1 MPPIA
6 KKITSFA
13 MYMVWI
19 IFGEPNPCS
28 AQSTARIR
36 IRSISGFCRKVS
48 GSTAARAGCVNPI
61 VYAPSDRRWRELP
74 PTLGMAHGFTQSLIN
89 KTSRRCYR
97 SKTTRASNVIEVK
110 ESHLDSGV
118 GVSSYVAEV
127 AGRLHGRLVAL
138 SSALRHAL
146 EDQIPEL
153 RGDAALVELLGT
165 SVEGNVDTVL
175 HALRYDIAVERVEAP
190 TAALEYARRLAQRG
204 VPVNALVRAYRL
216 GQRQINEAVFAE
228 LRDIDI
234 PEPMRVGVIEAI
246 TGTLFEYIDWMSQQV
261 VAVYE
266 DERERWLE
274 NQNSLRAL
282 RVREVLTANRLVDAD
297 AASTVIRYP
306 LRWHHLGLVMWYP
319 DTGADG
325 DQLGRLQRFLR
336 ELGDAAGA
344 AGNPLFVAADRSC
357 GWGWLPY
364 RALVADAVGKVRQ
377 FKLARPNAPIVAIGT
392 MAGGVD
398 GFRRSHREAEEARG
412 VAIVSAR
419 PNSLTP
425 TVVAASDPGLSV
437 VARLGGDVADT
448 RDWVASVLGDLAL
461 DNENDARLRETLRV
475 FLSCGSSY
483 KTAAEELN
491 LHFNSVKY
499 RVGRA
504 VARRGREIGSD
515 RLDVELALLACHW
528 YGAAVLQPDAP

>member
-1 MPPIA
+1 
-6 KKITSFA
+6 
-13 MYMVWI
+13 
-19 IFGEPNPCS
+19 
-28 AQSTARIR
+28 
-36 IRSISGFCRKVS
+36 
-48 GSTAARAGCVNPI
+48 
-61 VYAPSDRRWRELP
+61 
-74 PTLGMAHGFTQSLIN
+74 MAHGFTQSLIN

-110 ESHLDSGV
+110 KSRLDGGV

-165 SVEGNVDTVL
+165 SVEGNVDTIL

-216 GQRQINEAVFAE
+216 GQRQINEVVFAE
-228 LRDIDI
+228 LRVIDI
-234 PEPMRVGVIEAI
+234 PEAMHVEVIEAI

-274 NQNSLRAL
+274 NQNSLRGL
-282 RVREVLTANRLVDAD
+282 RVREVLAANKTVDVDA
-297 AASTVIRYP
+297 ATTSIRYP
-306 LRWHHLGLVMWYP
+306 LRWHHLGLFMWYP
-319 DTGADG
+319 DLGTEG
-325 DQLGRLQRFLR
+325 DDLARLQRFVR
-336 ELGDAAGA
+336 ELGEAAGA
-344 AGNPLFVAADRSC
+344 DGSPLFVAADRSC
-357 GWGWLPY
+357 GWGWLPH
-364 RALVADAVGKVRQ
+364 RAVVTDASEDAISKVRA
-377 FKLARPNAPIVAIGT
+377 FALTRPDSPSVAIGT
-392 MAGGVD
+392 MAGGIE
-398 GFRRSHREAEEARG
+398 GFRRSHREAAEARG
-412 VAIVSAR
+412 VAIVR
-419 PNSLTP
+419 ERRGP
-425 TVVAASDPGLSV
+425 TVIAASDPGLSV
-437 VARLGGDVADT
+437 MARLGGDVVGT
-448 RDWVASVLGDLAL
+448 REWVAAVLGDLAG
-461 DNENDARLRETLRV
+461 DNENDARLRDTLRV
-475 FLSCGSSY
+475 FLSSGSSY
-483 KTAAEELN
+483 KTAAEELSM
-491 LHFNSVKY
+491 HFNSVKY